1 MTVSVNQHHFYVINQ
16 KIISKNY
23 AKIFS
28 LNVKRINNQINNQIY
43 NPNPLINT
51 ENNLIATLTMSE
63 MRPNTLQLFFFP
75 IAGIPHQILNQMNKI
90 IIYKALESF
99 DHLIFLFAFSI
110 CFLKYYINSF
120 KDT

>member
-1 MTVSVNQHHFYVINQ
+1 MSTEFYA
-16 KIISKNY
+16 SY
-23 AKIFS
+23 H
-28 LNVKRINNQINNQIY
+28 NNLYHQIN
-43 NPNPLINT
+43 NPNPLTNT
-51 ENNLIATLTMSE
+51 ENNLIATLTMLE
-63 MRPNTLQLFFFP
+63 MRSNTLQLSFFP